1 MEGDTRGYSMHSFL
15 CLALALAGLGW
26 AGLGLAWLGLA
37 FVYWE
42 KTFMEICQVGDKILD
57 V

>member
-1 MEGDTRGYSMHSFL
+1 MEGDTRGYSMHNFL
-15 CLALALAGLGW
+15 CLALA
-26 AGLGLAWLGLA
+26 LAWLGLA

-42 KTFMEICQVGDKILD
+42 KTFMEICQIGDKILD